1 MLSSLISFYITAA
14 LQPLLPLPTNE
25 NIPIIE
31 EASINI
37 GKLDFLDLLSVS
49 PIPIKKDGY
58 ISPVINAH
66 SSVAIDNQTG
76 EILFEKDLHTK
87 RQIASITKLMT
98 AIIILEENDLDS
110 IVTVSPEVK
119 YADGSE
125 MFLHTGE
132 QITVENLMYGLI
144 INSANDAAVAL
155 AEFNA
160 GSVEAFVEKMNKK
173 ALSLGLLDTHF
184 QNPIGY
190 DNSHNYSS
198 AYDVAIMAR
207 YVYQKP
213 FVKKAAAIKE
223 LEVTS
228 VDNAYTHKL
237 ESTNELLDSYLN
249 IKGLKTGHTDQ
260 AGLCLVAIAENENQ
274 NDIISVVLNS
284 PARFTESK
292 ILIDWI
298 FRAYIW

>member
-14 LQPLLPLPTNE
+14 LQPILALPTNE

-31 EASINI
+31 EASVNI
-37 GKLDFLDLLSVS
+37 AKLDFFDLLSVS
-49 PIPIKKDGY
+49 PIPIKKDGF
-58 ISPVINAH
+58 IAPVISAA
-66 SSVAIDNQTG
+66 SSIAIDNQTG
-76 EILFEKDLHTK
+76 EVLFEKSIHTK

-98 AIIILEENDLDS
+98 AIVILEESDLNS

-125 MFLHTGE
+125 MFLRTGE
-132 QITVENLMYGLI
+132 QITVESLMYGLI

-160 GSVEAFVEKMNKK
+160 GSTEEFVKKMNKK
-173 ALSLGLLDTHF
+173 ALELGLLNTHF

-190 DNSHNYSS
+190 DNSYNYSS
-198 AYDVAIMAR
+198 AYDVAMIAR
-207 YVYQKP
+207 YAYQKP
-213 FVKKAAAIKE
+213 FIRSAATIKE
-223 LEVTS
+223 FEVTS
-228 VDNAYTHKL
+228 TDNAYTHKL

-249 IKGLKTGHTDQ
+249 IKGLKTGRTEL